1 MPLNIDFLQVLL
13 HLLNFVILAGGLT
26 FLLYKPVHDFME
38 KRRTYFAEAEAA
50 RVAAAEE
57 NNRLR
62 AEYEARL
69 ANAEAEILER
79 KKSGEK
85 EMTALS
91 AQYLADAEEKA
102 AGILRA
108 AEAEAEERKAHI
120 LESAQTEIGELVLA
134 SAQKLL
140 SDTVTPERDSA
151 LYDAFIQLT
160 ATELAEERAGNDRS

>member
-1 MPLNIDFLQVLL
+1 MPLNIDFLQILL

-26 FLLYKPVHDFME
+26 FLLYKPVHNFME
-38 KRRTYFAEAEAA
+38 KRRKYFAD
-50 RVAAAEE
+50 AEE
-57 NNRLR
+57 ARIEAVRENDRLR
-62 AEYEARL
+62 AEYEAKL
-69 ANAEAEILER
+69 ANAEAEILE
-79 KKSGEK
+79 KKKAGEK

-102 AGILRA
+102 AGILRS

-151 LYDAFIQLT
+151 LYDAFIQMT
-160 ATELAEERAGNDRS
+160 AAELAEESAENGRS